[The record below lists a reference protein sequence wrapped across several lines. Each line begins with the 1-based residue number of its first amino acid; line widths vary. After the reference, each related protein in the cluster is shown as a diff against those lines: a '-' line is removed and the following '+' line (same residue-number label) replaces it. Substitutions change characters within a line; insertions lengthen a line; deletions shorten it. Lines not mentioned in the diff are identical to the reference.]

1 MVLHIKRMLFFFLL
15 CPLLFQAQEK
25 FTLSGTITD
34 SQSNETLIG
43 VNIIIPDIQSGTITN
58 EYGFYSITL
67 PSSTYQI
74 QISYLG
80 YKTISETLVLSSD
93 LSQNYKL
100 VESVESLDEV
110 VITENIEKLNI
121 KKPQMSVNSLSIKT
135 IKNMPVVLGEVDVIK
150 SITLLPGVTNA
161 GEGSSGFNVRGGS
174 ADQNLILLD
183 EATIF
188 NSSHL
193 FGFFSVFN
201 PDAIKDLKLYKGGI
215 PAKYGGR
222 VSSVLDIY
230 QKEGNS
236 NSFHMNGG
244 IGLISSRLLVE
255 GPIKKEKGSFLVGG
269 RSSYAHLFLPLFDI
283 NSIAY
288 FYDLNTK
295 LSYNLNN
302 NNNIYLS
309 GYFGRDVFQIADS
322 FENTFGNTLLNF
334 RWNHLFSDKL
344 FSNLSLIYSDYYYGL
359 ELTFVEF
366 DWVSGIKNFNLKY
379 DFKYYISN
387 NFKLEY
393 GLNSMYYKFN
403 PGDINPTTETSGI
416 NPYKLIDKYAFE
428 NAIYI
433 DAEHK
438 LSNKL
443 SVSYGAR
450 LSTFHR
456 LGQDELNI
464 YENNSPLTFNEAI
477 GIYEKSEPIGTETF
491 KRSDVIESFANIEPR
506 LAIAY
511 QLNDNSSV
519 KASYNRMSQY
529 LHLLSNTNSPT
540 PLDVWTPSGK
550 YVKPQLLDQVAI
562 GYFKTFKNNA
572 FSLEVETF
580 YKTIKNRIDYVDG
593 ANLIANDAIEQVI
606 LNGEARAY
614 GLEILLRKSEGRFT
628 GWLAYTLSKSEQR
641 TPGRTAIETGIN
653 NGQWYNTAH
662 DKTHDISLTG
672 SYEFNKK
679 WSFSSNFI
687 FQTGQP
693 TTYPNGQ
700 YEYNGIVIPNYEAR
714 NSSRLP
720 TYHRLD
726 FSVNFNPKPESTKKF
741 KGEWVFGVYN
751 IYGRKNAASISFREN
766 RDTGNNEA
774 IRLAIFGIVPSIS
787 YNFKF

>member
-1 MVLHIKRMLFFFLL
+1 MKKDLSVFLVLFLAFGS
-15 CPLLFQAQEK
+15 LLVAQEK
-25 FTLSGTITD
+25 FTLSGTIND
-34 SQSNETLIG
+34 SESNETLIG
-43 VNIIIPDIQSGTITN
+43 VNIIIPEIQSGTVTN

-67 PSSTYQI
+67 PSGVYKI

-80 YKTISETLVLSSD
+80 FTTLTESIELNSDKTM
-93 LSQNYKL
+93 NFKL
-100 VESVESLDEV
+100 VEATESLDEV
-110 VITENIEKLNI
+110 VITEDIERLNI

-161 GEGSSGFNVRGGS
+161 GEGSSGFNVRGGA

-201 PDAIKDLKLYKGGI
+201 PDAIKDIKLYKGGI

-236 NSFHMNGG
+236 SGFHINGG
-244 IGLISSRLLVE
+244 VGLVSSRLLVE
-255 GPIKKEKGSFLVGG
+255 GPIKKDEGSFLFAG
-269 RSSYAHLFLPLFDI
+269 RSSYAHLFLPLFDLD
-283 NSIAY
+283 NVAY

-295 LSYNLNN
+295 LSYRLNAN
-302 NNNIYLS
+302 NSIFLS
-309 GYFGRDVFQIADS
+309 GYFGRDVFEISDS
-322 FENTFGNTLLNF
+322 FENTYGNTVVNF

-359 ELTFVEF
+359 TLDFVEF
-366 DWVSGIKNFNLKY
+366 DWESGITNFNLKY
-379 DFKYYISN
+379 DFKHYISN

-403 PGDINPTTETSGI
+403 PGEINPTTDDSGI
-416 NPYKLIDKYAFE
+416 NPFKLTDKYAFE

-438 LSNKL
+438 ITDKL
-443 SVSYGAR
+443 FLSYGAR

-456 LGQDELNI
+456 LGQNELNI
-464 YENNSPLTFNEAI
+464 YEGNNPVIFNQDL
-477 GIYEKSEPIGTETF
+477 GIYEKNDPIGTETF
-491 KRSDVIESFANIEPR
+491 DRNDVIESFTNIEPR
-506 LAIAY
+506 LSLAY
-511 QLNDNSSV
+511 QLNDNSSL

-529 LHLLSNTNSPT
+529 LHLLSNTSSPT
-540 PLDVWTPSGK
+540 PLDVWAPSGK
-550 YVKPQLLDQVAI
+550 YIQPQLLDQIAV
-562 GYFKTFKNNA
+562 GYFKTFENNE
-572 FSLEVETF
+572 FSLEVESF
-580 YKTIKNRIDYVDG
+580 YKTIQNRIDYIDG
-593 ANLIANDAIEQVI
+593 ADLIANDAIEQVI

-614 GLEILLRKSEGRFT
+614 GLEVLFRKNEGRFT

-641 TPGRTAIETGIN
+641 TPGRTGVETGIN
-653 NGQWYNTAH
+653 NGEWYNTPF

-672 SYEFNKK
+672 NYELNKK
-679 WSFSSNFI
+679 WSFSSNFLL
-687 FQTGQP
+687 QTGQP
-693 TTYPNGQ
+693 ATFPNGQ
-700 YEYNGIVIPNYEAR
+700 YQYNGIIVPSYEGR

-720 TYHRLD
+720 SYNRLD
-726 FSVNFNPKPESTKKF
+726 IAANYNPNPDSTKRF
-741 KGEWVFGVYN
+741 KGEWVFGIYNVYN
-751 IYGRKNAASISFREN
+751 RRNAANITFREN
-766 RDTGNNEA
+766 RMSGTNEA
-774 IRLAIFGIVPSIS
+774 LRLSIFGIVPSVS